1 MPWAGKAARVRETTI
16 ASLAVVMKIGNV
28 IVIHIDVETEIGTE
42 AVNTEKEIVTEIVL
56 HVKSVIVIVT
66 EIGVIEKE
74 DTVTVTKETEK
85 DVRNVHREKIKTE
98 KSQKNNEKKK
108 DIVKRQGLKLPV
120 ARKRENWCRA
130 RRRVEEPG
138 RRKKLRAKIL
148 SREKKVSG
156 HQHHDHAQI
165 VWCVV

>member
-1 MPWAGKAARVRETTI
+1 MPWAGKAAKVRETTI
-16 ASLAVVMKIGNV
+16 ASLAVVMKIGNA

-108 DIVKRQGLKLPV
+108 KT
-120 ARKRENWCRA
+120 
-130 RRRVEEPG
+130 
-138 RRKKLRAKIL
+138 
-148 SREKKVSG
+148 
-156 HQHHDHAQI
+156 
-165 VWCVV
+165 